1 MTCQVIK
8 KISCICLLA
17 LGCSLG
23 VHCGTANAEPVP
35 AANDGVRHYTADR
48 GDTFGII
55 SRRVGY
61 PAELLA
67 AMNDLSP
74 GYCCKGGEELL
85 LPTPTQTVSTARSG
99 GIRSSTGGAVWQAPL
114 SGEVTSAF
122 ASVRSTSRHHGTD
135 IAAESGTPIAAV
147 HGGTVLEAGWKNSIY
162 GYAVLLD
169 HGNGWQTMYAHCSD
183 VLVQPGQQVRL
194 GQTIALVGSTGNSTG
209 PHLHLELKK
218 DGVFLDPTDIISG
231 IT

>member
-1 MTCQVIK
+1 MPK
-8 KISCICLLA
+8 KFFTIFCLLFGLCCA
-17 LGCSLG
+17 AY
-23 VHCGTANAEPVP
+23 CGPANADSGDYSD
-35 AANDGVRHYTADR
+35 NGDGIRHYTASP
-48 GDTFGII
+48 GDSFGII

-67 AMNDLSP
+67 AMNNLSP
-74 GYCCKGGEELL
+74 GYCCQGGEKLL
-85 LPTPTQTVSTARSG
+85 LPTAARPALAARGGSIRSDQTV
-99 GIRSSTGGAVWQAPL
+99 WQRPL
-114 SGEVTSAF
+114 SGEITSAF
-122 ASVRSTSRHHGTD
+122 ASARSGSRHHGTD

-169 HGNGWQTMYAHCSD
+169 HGNGWQTLYAHCSK
-183 VLVQPGQQVRL
+183 VLVQPGRQVRL